1 MYLISILVPVYG
13 VEDYIER
20 CARSLFEQ
28 TYQNLEYIFVDDC
41 SPDRSIDI
49 LEKTIKD
56 YPSRLSQLR
65 IIRHSE
71 RKGIA
76 ATRNTAI
83 NAANGLFICHID
95 SDDFMEVDAIRLMA
109 EEQQKNQSDIV
120 TVGAH
125 IISKK
130 RNYDIRQTPT
140 KNKEQLLFSILNPNF
155 EHTLWGRL
163 IRLSLYKDYGIMNKE
178 GCNQGEEWWVVPRL
192 IYYSQ
197 KVSCINQ
204 VLYHYDCTR
213 DTSMCAINSNYSIET
228 WQSDIM
234 SIESVVDF
242 FSDKEEKYER
252 ASLKMAIQYFYMYLC
267 MSAYYGDKEVFRKIK
282 DKIISK
288 DIDILSA
295 IGWHHPLKRH
305 LMGNYYFCKY
315 YHSSLALIK
324 SYYFIKSLKK

>member
-28 TYQNLEYIFVDDC
+28 TYQNLEFIFVDDC
-41 SPDRSIDI
+41 TPDRSIDI
-49 LEKTIKD
+49 LETTIKD
-56 YPSRLSQLR
+56 YPNRLSQLR
-65 IIRHSE
+65 IIRHNK

-109 EEQQKNQSDIV
+109 EEQQKSQADIITAGV
-120 TVGAH
+120 HV
-125 IISKK
+125 ISKK
-130 RNYDIRQTPT
+130 KDYNIRQSPI

-155 EHTLWGRL
+155 EHTIWGRL

-178 GCNQGEEWWVVPRL
+178 GCNQGEEWWVIPRL

-197 KVSCINQ
+197 RVSCTNQ

-213 DTSMCAINSNYSIET
+213 DNSMCAINSNYSIET

-242 FSDKEEKYER
+242 FSDKEEKYKR
-252 ASLKMAIQYFYMYLC
+252 ASLKMAVQYLYMYLC
-267 MSAYYGDKEVFRKIK
+267 LSAYYGEKEVFRKIRN
-282 DKIISK
+282 KIATNDS
-288 DIDILSA
+288 DILSA
-295 IGWHHPLKRH
+295 IGWNHSCKRN
-305 LMGNYYFCKY
+305 LMSNYYFCKY
-315 YHSSLALIK
+315 YHLSPTLIK
-324 SYYFIKSLKK
+324 CYYFIKSLT

>member
-28 TYQNLEYIFVDDC
+28 TYQNLEFIFVDDC
-41 SPDRSIDI
+41 TPDRSIDI
-49 LEKTIKD
+49 LETTIKD
-56 YPSRLSQLR
+56 YPNRLSQLR
-65 IIRHSE
+65 IIRHNK

-109 EEQQKNQSDIV
+109 EEQQKSQADIITAGV
-120 TVGAH
+120 HV
-125 IISKK
+125 ISKK
-130 RNYDIRQTPT
+130 KDYNIRQSPI

-155 EHTLWGRL
+155 EHTIWGRL

-178 GCNQGEEWWVVPRL
+178 GCNQGEEWWVIPRL

-197 KVSCINQ
+197 RVSCTNQ
-204 VLYHYDCTR
+204 VLYHYDRTR
-213 DTSMCAINSNYSIET
+213 DNSMCAINSKNNKET
-228 WQSDIM
+228 WQNDIL

-242 FSDKEEKYER
+242 FSDKEEKYKR
-252 ASLKMAIQYFYMYLC
+252 ASLKMAVQYLYMYLC
-267 MSAYYGDKEVFRKIK
+267 LSAYYGEKEVFRKIRN
-282 DKIISK
+282 KIATNDS
-288 DIDILSA
+288 DILSA
-295 IGWHHPLKRH
+295 IGWNHSCKRN

-315 YHSSLALIK
+315 YHLSSALIK
-324 SYYFIKSLKK
+324 CYYFIKSLT